1 MGFLTTYDIHLLVV
15 VVPAAGHGS
24 LAVQHSPSLL
34 AILSVR
40 TASSHSWWLPRSP
53 AFPVEYPIFVRDQ
66 PSLSRRRPPASRSLF
81 SGSHTAQSGTGFF
94 PLGLAMVVA
103 AVRGEEVA
111 AVRVRDLV
119 RLLRGVDGVQGP
131 QQLLLVSQELVI
143 KIPMSWYKP
152 RQRKRQDGNRLYVN
166 WNLKTEI

>member
-1 MGFLTTYDIHLLVV
+1 
-15 VVPAAGHGS
+15 
-24 LAVQHSPSLL
+24 
-34 AILSVR
+34 
-40 TASSHSWWLPRSP
+40 
-53 AFPVEYPIFVRDQ
+53 
-66 PSLSRRRPPASRSLF
+66 
-81 SGSHTAQSGTGFF
+81 
-94 PLGLAMVVA
+94 MVVA

-111 AVRVRDLV
+111 AVRVRDRV

>member
-1 MGFLTTYDIHLLVV
+1 MVLRGGDGLRDDVLLL
-15 VVPAAGHGS
+15 GS
-24 LAVQHSPSLL
+24 RTRGRPQIPRSPTFTFFV
-34 AILSVR
+34 AILFFLG

-53 AFPVEYPIFVRDQ
+53 AFPLEYPIFVRDQ
-66 PSLSRRRPPASRSLF
+66 SSLSRRRPPASRSLF

-103 AVRGEEVA
+103 AVRGEVVA

-119 RLLRGVDGVQGP
+119 RLLRGVVGVQGP

-143 KIPMSWYKP
+143 KIPMSWYEP
-152 RQRKRQDGNRLYVN
+152 RQRKTTGWQ
-166 WNLKTEI
+166 